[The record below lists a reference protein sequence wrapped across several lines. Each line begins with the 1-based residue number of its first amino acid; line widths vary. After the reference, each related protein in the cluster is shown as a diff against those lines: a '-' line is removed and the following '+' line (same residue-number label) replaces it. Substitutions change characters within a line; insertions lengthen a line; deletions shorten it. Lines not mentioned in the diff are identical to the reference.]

1 MALFCSFMLRVLIL
15 ITAAQWLTGCHS
27 SNDGANG
34 AGTGGT
40 AGGTA
45 GSGGTSIG
53 GSGGDSGSAGAASG
67 GSAGAGAVANDAG
80 SEDAMSDA
88 SAGLP
93 ISDVFVLGHSLT
105 SSQFPNEIKLALSAL
120 GMTSAGVI
128 SQSGATAAQALPKIV
143 AEKAQWSSASTIV
156 MDFAINGGE
165 SGAEFKSDA
174 EALVNAVRAA
184 NPKAIVVWVEA
195 HACDTSG
202 TGAKPWVQDRWKNKN
217 PEMHAM
223 LKEGTIDG
231 VVPWAEYAMK
241 NASSFYA
248 EDCVHHYGKQDH
260 YAEQIAAYLN
270 TLRGT
275 K

>member
-1 MALFCSFMLRVLIL
+1 MALFCRSFKLRVVIS
-15 ITAAQWLTGCHS
+15 IAAALWLSGCS
-27 SNDGANG
+27 SSDDGANE
-34 AGTGGT
+34 AGTGG

-45 GSGGTSIG
+45 GSGGTSSG
-53 GSGGDSGSAGAASG
+53 GSGGVSGSAGSASG
-67 GSAGAGAVANDAG
+67 GSAGSGAMLGDAGTQDAG
-80 SEDAMSDA
+80 SDA
-88 SAGLP
+88 SSGLP

-120 GMTSAGVI
+120 GMTSTGVI
-128 SQSGATAAQALPKIV
+128 SQSGSTAAQALTKIV
-143 AEKAQWSSASTIV
+143 AEEAQWSSASTIV

-184 NPKAIVVWVEA
+184 NPKVIVVWVEA

-241 NASSFYA
+241 NATSFYA
-248 EDCVHHYGKQDH
+248 QDCVHHYDHQDH
-260 YAEQIAAYLN
+260 YAKQIAAYLD